1 MDHNQ
6 SQSNDQVESTEDQQE
21 LVADK
26 GRRNFLKAA
35 VVASAAVAVAGGAA
49 GFAIASGKTPT
60 PFLSFVGFV
69 ASGTCISLSQGAK
82 FSGNNPNNFLQV
94 SDTNLDSFG
103 TMSSTKDSNNNY
115 PLTFTRCGNTH
126 QIHFTLTD
134 KTNANYIITG
144 TLVETGGVGG
154 NYSYGDKNG
163 NLYLSFIDVVGAGPD
178 PSASLGN
185 QFPEG
190 SCLTLSCS

>member
-1 MDHNQ
+1 MDHEHNL
-6 SQSNDQVESTEDQQE
+6 DQFEPSDDQQGHVE
-21 LVADK
+21 DTS
-26 GRRNFLKAA
+26 RRNFLKAA

-49 GFAIASGKTPT
+49 GFAIASGKAPT
-60 PFLSFVGFV
+60 PFLSFVGFI
-69 ASGTCISLSQGAK
+69 ASGSCIPLKQGAK

-94 SDTNLDSFG
+94 DNSYLDSFG
-103 TMSSTKDSNNNY
+103 TKSSTKDSNNHY

-134 KTNANYIITG
+134 KTNSNYVITG
-144 TLVETGGVGG
+144 TLVESMGNGN
-154 NYSYGDKNG
+154 NYSYQNGSNGD
-163 NLYLSFIDVVGAGPD
+163 LYLAFTNVLGGGPD
-178 PSASLGN
+178 PSASLAD